1 MTSVLTEWARIE
13 PRQGYIDEDAVSR
26 QAKLAVPVLPLLIT
40 DACAE
45 ESSKISSYTPS
56 QTVIVHAGSLKYL
69 NAW

>member
-45 ESSKISSYTPS
+45 ESSKISSHTPS
-56 QTVIVHAGSLKYL
+56 
-69 NAW
+69 